1 MNISMSSIKI
11 KIVFKE
17 YFYVSNYNSENKV
30 PLKKSSVQSKDLN
43 FKKSFDEHNKLVS
56 FQMCRIEYLF

>member
-1 MNISMSSIKI
+1 MSSIKI

-17 YFYVSNYNSENKV
+17 YFYVSNYNSENKI

-43 FKKSFDEHNKLVS
+43 LKKSFPMI
-56 FQMCRIEYLF
+56 FF